1 MSWGGPEMGGGGD
14 FSMNDMMGNWMSMAT
29 MNPEILGL
37 KSDGNP

>member
-1 MSWGGPEMGGGGD
+1 MSMSWGGGGEEVTMSGI
-14 FSMNDMMGNWMSMAT
+14 NDMTGSWMSMA